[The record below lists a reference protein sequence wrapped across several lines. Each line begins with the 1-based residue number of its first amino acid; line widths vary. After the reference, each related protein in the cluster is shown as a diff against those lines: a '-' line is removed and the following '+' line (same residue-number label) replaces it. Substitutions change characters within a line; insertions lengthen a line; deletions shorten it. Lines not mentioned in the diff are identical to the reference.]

1 MVSLAGP
8 EANPQSHDDAA
19 ADWPA
24 PPHRAVLACRDLA
37 EGFSRRWMW
46 TALAVQDIKLR
57 YRGSVLGPFWLTI
70 STLVMVIAMG
80 FIYAHLFHTEP
91 RSYIPY
97 LSLGLIVWQL
107 ISTLITEGCQ
117 TFLATEGVI
126 QQVPI
131 PFSIHAYRVVCRNFF
146 VFAHNLVIVPVGLV
160 IFAIPVDWHLVEVVA
175 GCVVLA
181 VNGVW
186 VAIFLGIFSARFRD
200 IAPIVGSFLQVA
212 FFLTPVFWPIEALGI
227 YKPFAEFNPLFAAID
242 VIRAPLIG
250 VPVATYSWPVLLA
263 STALGCAAT
272 FILFARFRG
281 RIAYWV

>member
-1 MVSLAGP
+1 MVSLAEP
-8 EANPQSHDDAA
+8 ESREGAA

-24 PPHRAVLACRDLA
+24 PPSRVVLAWRDLVL
-37 EGFSRRWMW
+37 GLRRSWIW

-70 STLVMVIAMG
+70 STLVMVVAMG
-80 FIYAHLFHTEP
+80 FIYSHLFHVDT
-91 RSYIPY
+91 RSYVPY
-97 LSLGLIVWQL
+97 LSMGLIVWQL

-117 TFLATEGVI
+117 TFLATETVI

-131 PFSIHAYRVVCRNFF
+131 PFSIHAYRVVYRNFI
-146 VFAHNLVIVPVGLV
+146 VFAHNLVIVPLGLV
-160 IFAIPVDWHLVEVVA
+160 IFAIPLDWHVLEAAA

-186 VAIFLGIFSARFRD
+186 VCLFLGTFSARFRD
-200 IAPIVGSFLQVA
+200 IVPIVTSFLQVA

-227 YKPFAEFNPLFAAID
+227 YRPLAELNPLFAAID

-250 VPVATYSWPVLLA
+250 VPVASYSWPVLLA
-263 STALGCAAT
+263 ATVLGCGAT
-272 FILFARFRG
+272 FLLFARYRG